1 MNMRRFLWGVLGCVA
16 IAFLLAAGPAT
27 GSGDEDITPGVS
39 EEAYSDL
46 MANEALDVQD
56 LAEGAEVQ
64 RRMFNIM
71 TPPDFSWLQP
81 MFPSVVP
88 FDSKYF
94 DDTFLDGLL
103 GEDRNSVAVY
113 PLSLVLDP
121 KTRET
126 LIYNAEGELIAT
138 VPSDGES
145 RTWPEDADPSRVT
158 LKLDLLPSEDA
169 EQYLYTEDRIAET
182 LTARAKSKP
191 PRDAVVGLKSLG
203 DNTNIIGILDFQ
215 HLTNGNFL
223 LTVTNGGDVA
233 EVFSYTV
240 AYTSCAIPTNWIDLD
255 GMTNF
260 GTNIFWGPTSP
271 PFNGLENT
279 WECRE
284 TNLTLTNGVGT
295 WEDAEIST
303 NDRVRYY
310 GVYKKADS
318 DGDELSD
325 GAELFVY
332 HTNPALVDTDGDG
345 MPDGWELQHTFDP
358 LDDGSIEVRNGADG
372 DPDGDELRNLDEYLR
387 GLDPL
392 VADWPVVLH
401 VNGTTGNDQTGDGST
416 NAPYQ
421 TIGKATQVGAPYLG
435 CIVWVAGGT
444 YEEFPQIWLCS
455 GLQLYA
461 ITGQTVNIQGIMRG
475 YMATNIQLRRLTV
488 ESVVLT
494 SCSAVA
500 SEIQGGNFVVEDSNL
515 QLENSRFDGNGSGL
529 DCSGSSMVSVAN
541 SFFTHCGDACRATTN
556 ANLRLLNTVLVRN
569 NRGIYGQDGGVL
581 DLNHCVLAYNH
592 WQGISGGFSDV
603 SVSNSV
609 VWQNNEDI
617 TVGAEVNHCAFAW
630 PLDANTNGNIQV
642 SDPGWINT
650 ALDNYRL
657 RSDSPLINQGGANSA
672 SDIDGEAR
680 PYGGA
685 SDIGIDEMRDADEDG
700 LADIWEQANNA
711 TSPTQNLDGD
721 SMNNLEE
728 YRRGFNP
735 RVTDGPIQVYISL
748 TGSDET
754 GDGSSSYPFAT
765 IGMGVDWAVAHGGGT
780 VNFSAGDWW
789 DYPFEMGDEVT
800 LKGAGKDSTILHA
813 WWCDYLGPETLIR
826 GNRNSGI
833 EDMTVTDF
841 YLTAWRSDNV
851 SLKRIRVAGQLM
863 LWSVNK
869 GLLDE
874 VEVSQSFDTGMEI
887 WAGRD
892 LTMNRCNIHDSN
904 GTGIHVY
911 PPLTGTVVS
920 NTIVA
925 HNKGH
930 GIHVDGT
937 WDTNATASIRHSVVA
952 FNRDSGIHWD
962 STPSGASVLNSILWH
977 NGEDL
982 YNLNSSQ
989 VQYSDI
995 SDQNLGG
1002 TGNLYGVWPRW
1013 ENSDSGNYHLLTNS
1027 PMRSQGVN
1035 LAGRDID
1042 NETRPTSGATDIGV
1056 DQAFY
1061 SVGSWFPS
1069 WWTALYGSLS
1079 PLADADGD
1087 GLTNFEEYRNGSNPY
1102 SGDSDGD
1109 GVSDY
1114 QEVWQASNPTDK
1126 SDGGQPPS
1134 ADEIAYLNLMIGDT
1148 SGSWSERYMLQVGSR
1163 CLTMTSYGGS
1173 TNRVVPFLIGREY
1186 EAHVKHLGSS
1196 TNPPDLD
1203 YVIDISPA
1211 PTTNGVSF
1219 SVLKKD
1225 PAGLLDG
1232 GEGML
1237 ASHFNNDASIVIFRL
1252 DLDSDLDND
1261 GDIDNAD
1268 DLLEETSIGEI
1279 VRVDDSDDGPNGEE
1293 DDLQYMQ
1300 FALEPTPS
1308 SGVVWFTYD
1317 TNRVRLWKNSAK
1329 TQAINSGSES
1339 VPTWNLGNGDALP
1352 GYLYV
1357 QGIATTAPNAE
1368 INIVLHYKYGSDEY
1382 TDTIRTTV
1390 CDDVGHPAYFA
1401 AVVDYIK
1408 EYRGPN
1414 APDFKL
1420 FEDEV
1425 DAPGGPDGTTHN
1437 LAAVLVDETTMHNHD
1452 ARVAPVNK
1460 YYGDVLSDFPNA
1472 VVIVNA
1478 GYFDTTWSD
1487 SEDEPP
1493 YAGRVKGICI
1503 ENGSQVLHSR
1513 PVLPIPDDTTDYWYD
1528 HRGWIGQ
1535 ATTNDAWHYGEPLT
1549 NAPLNGSLR
1558 ASVGS
1563 LLAFFPNTTRP
1574 FPANA
1579 AGYNTER
1586 SNIIGWSTNGVLF
1599 FVVSTSG
1606 SGTYSPAI
1614 DFAGLVTNLVV
1625 SGAQT
1630 VYEMDGSSSIAFLH
1644 RDKMGDNLH
1653 LYGSSGARHW
1663 TGVTWG
1669 LPELLVPYKE
1679 ERVSNYIIMNWK

>member
-1 MNMRRFLWGVLGCVA
+1 MNMRHFFWGLLGCVA
-16 IAFLLAAGPAT
+16 LGFLSVVGPA
-27 GSGDEDITPGVS
+27 SGGGEEKTAAGVS

-46 MANEALDVQD
+46 MANEALDVRD
-56 LAEGAEVQ
+56 LAEGAEIQ
-64 RRMFNIM
+64 RRMFNRM
-71 TPPDFSWLQP
+71 TPPGLSWVQP
-81 MFPSVVP
+81 MFPAVAP
-88 FDSKYF
+88 FDAQYF
-94 DDTFLDGLL
+94 DESFLDGLL
-103 GEDRNSVAVY
+103 GEDKNSVAVY

-126 LIYNAEGELIAT
+126 LVFNAEGKMIAS
-138 VPSDGES
+138 VPSDGVS
-145 RTWPEDADPSRVT
+145 RAWPEDADPGRIT
-158 LKLDLLPSEDA
+158 LKLDLLPAEDA
-169 EQYLYTEDRIAET
+169 EQYLYTEGRIAET
-182 LTARAKSKP
+182 LAAYSAKSTKS
-191 PRDAVVGLKSLG
+191 PRTGGIFLKSLTPG
-203 DNTNIIGILDFQ
+203 QFGIANVQ
-215 HLTNGNFL
+215 HLTNGNFR
-223 LTVTNGGDVA
+223 LTVTNGGAVA
-233 EVFSYTV
+233 EVYSYTV
-240 AYTSCAIPTNWIDLD
+240 WHTSSVAIGPWVNDEGVTNIGTDTLWTAVSPSYD
-255 GMTNF
+255 GLESAWDF
-260 GTNIFWGPTSP
+260 GT
-271 PFNGLENT
+271 
-279 WECRE
+279 
-284 TNLTLTNGVGT
+284 TNLVLTNGVGV
-295 WEDAEIST
+295 WEDANVSS
-303 NDRVRYY
+303 NARVRFY
-310 GVYKKADS
+310 GAAERGDADW
-318 DGDELSD
+318 DGLTDGVEIFLS
-325 GAELFVY
+325 
-332 HTNPALVDTDGDG
+332 HTDPGNDDTDGDG
-345 MPDGWELQHTFDP
+345 MPDGWEVQHTLDP
-358 LDDGSIEVRNGADG
+358 LDEGSTDVDNGADG

-401 VNGTTGNDQTGDGST
+401 VDGTTGNDQTGDGST

-444 YEEFPQIWLCS
+444 YEEFPQISLCS
-455 GLQLYA
+455 DLQLCA
-461 ITGQTVNIQGIMRG
+461 VTGQAVKIQGILRG
-475 YMATNIQLRRLTV
+475 YMATNVQLRRLTV

-494 SCSAVA
+494 SCLVEA
-500 SEIQGGNFVVEDSNL
+500 SEIQGGNIVAEDSNL
-515 QLENSRFDGNGSGL
+515 QLENSRFDGYGSGL
-529 DCSGSSMVSVAN
+529 DCSGSSLVTVAN
-541 SFFTHCGDACRATTN
+541 SFFSHCGDACRASTN
-556 ANLRLLNTVLVRN
+556 ADLRLLNTVLVRN
-569 NRGIYGQDGGVL
+569 NRGIYGQDGGTL
-581 DLNHCVLAYNH
+581 DLNHCVLAYNL
-592 WQGISGGFSDV
+592 WQGIVGGFSDV

-609 VWQNNEDI
+609 VWQNNENI
-617 TVGAEVNHCAFAW
+617 AAEAQVDHCAFAW

-657 RSDSPLINQGGANSA
+657 RNDSPLINHGGADSA
-672 SDIDGEAR
+672 ADIDGEAR

-685 SDIGIDEMRDADEDG
+685 SDIGIDEMRDADADG
-700 LADIWEQANNA
+700 LADIWEQAHNA

-728 YRRGFNP
+728 YRRGFDP

-748 TGSDET
+748 NGSDET

-800 LKGAGKDSTILHA
+800 LKGAGKDSTTLHA
-813 WWCDYLGPETLIR
+813 WWCDYLGQDTLIR

-833 EDMTVTDF
+833 EDMTVTDD

-851 SLKRIRVAGQLM
+851 SLKRVRVAGQLM

-874 VEVSQSFDTGMEI
+874 VEVSKSFDAGMEI
-887 WAGRD
+887 WSGRD

-904 GTGIHVY
+904 GSGIHVY

-930 GIHVDGT
+930 GIHIDGT
-937 WDTNATASIRHSVVA
+937 WNTNAAASIRHSVVA

-962 STPSGASVLNSILWH
+962 STPSGASVRNSILWH
-977 NGEDL
+977 NGKDL

-1002 TGNLYGVWPRW
+1002 IGNLYGVWPKW
-1013 ENSDSGNYHLLTNS
+1013 ENSDGGNYHLLTNS

-1061 SVGSWFPS
+1061 SVGSWIPS
-1069 WWTALYGSLS
+1069 WWVALYGSLS
-1079 PLADADGD
+1079 PLADSDGD

-1126 SDGGQPPS
+1126 SDSGQPPS
-1134 ADEIAYLNLMIGDT
+1134 ADEVAYLNLMIGDT

-1163 CLTMTSYGGS
+1163 CLTMASYGGS
-1173 TNRVVPFLIGREY
+1173 TNRVVPFLIGREF
-1186 EAHVKHLGSS
+1186 EVRIKHLGSS

-1232 GEGML
+1232 GEGMP

-1268 DLLEETSIGEI
+1268 DLLEETGIGEI

-1339 VPTWNLGNGDALP
+1339 VPTWDLGNGDALP

-1452 ARVAPVNK
+1452 ARVATVNK
-1460 YYGDVLSDFPNA
+1460 NYEDVLADFPNA

-1487 SEDEPP
+1487 PEDEPP

-1535 ATTNDAWHYGEPLT
+1535 ATTTDAWQYGEPLT

-1558 ASVGS
+1558 AAVGS
-1563 LLAFFPNTTRP
+1563 LIAFYPNTTRP
-1574 FPANA
+1574 FPAGA

-1586 SNIIGWSTNGVLF
+1586 SNMIGWSTNGVLF

-1644 RDKMGDNLH
+1644 RNKLGNNLH
-1653 LYGSSGARHW
+1653 LYGASGERHSA
-1663 TGVTWG
+1663 
-1669 LPELLVPYKE
+1669 LVYQIMPWQ
-1679 ERVSNYIIMNWK
+1679 RVSNYIIVNWKP

>member
-1 MNMRRFLWGVLGCVA
+1 MRNPMNLKSAVGIAIAAMTVVLGCVA
-16 IAFLLAAGPAT
+16 IAADLTADSKPAVVD
-27 GSGDEDITPGVS
+27 S
-39 EEAYSDL
+39 AQYSDF
-46 MANEALDVQD
+46 MASEALDIQD
-56 LAEGAEVQ
+56 LAEGAEIQ
-64 RRMFNIM
+64 RRMFNRI
-71 TPPDFSWLQP
+71 TPPGFSWIQP
-81 MFPSVVP
+81 MFPGVVP
-88 FDSKYF
+88 FDAANF
-94 DDTFLDGLL
+94 DEKFLGDLL
-103 GEDRNSVAVY
+103 GEDKNSVAIY
-113 PLSLVLDP
+113 PLSLMLDP

-126 LIYNAEGELIAT
+126 LVYNAEGKLIASI
-138 VPSDGES
+138 PDDKNIRS
-145 RTWPEDADPSRVT
+145 WPEDADPARVT
-158 LKLDLLPSEDA
+158 LKLDLLPAEDV
-169 EQYLYTEDRIAET
+169 EPYLYVENLLSESAVSAT
-182 LTARAKSKP
+182 KSRSSKIGGP
-191 PRDAVVGLKSLG
+191 SRRSMGG
-203 DNTNIIGILDFQ
+203 DTNAFGICNFQ
-215 HLTNGNFL
+215 RLTNGNMR
-223 LTVTNGGDVA
+223 LTL
-233 EVFSYTV
+233 
-240 AYTSCAIPTNWIDLD
+240 TNWTGSAEIY
-255 GMTNF
+255 GYTIWHTSSVVVATWTNEESNVVTE
-260 GTNIFWGPTSP
+260 TNTVWTPVSP
-271 PFNGLENT
+271 PFNGIESE
-279 WECRE
+279 WECLAS
-284 TNLTLTNGVGT
+284 NQAFSGGSAV
-295 WEDAEIST
+295 WEDANITSNARIRFYAT
-303 NDRVRYY
+303 AKQV
-310 GVYKKADS
+310 DS
-318 DGDELSD
+318 DGDDLTD
-325 GAELFVY
+325 GTEIFLLR
-332 HTNPALVDTDGDG
+332 TDPGNEDTDGDG
-345 MPDGWELQHTFDP
+345 MPDGWELQNTFDP
-358 LDDGSIEVRNGADG
+358 LDDGSGDIRNGADG
-372 DPDGDELRNLDEYLR
+372 DPDGDDLRNLDEYLR

-421 TIGKATQVGAPYLG
+421 TIGKASQVGAPYLG

-444 YEEFPQIWLCS
+444 YEEFPQISLCS
-455 GLQLYA
+455 GLQLCA
-461 ITGQTVNIQGIMRG
+461 VTGQTVKIQGILRG
-475 YMATNIQLRRLTV
+475 YMATNVQLRRLTV
-488 ESVVLT
+488 ESLALQ
-494 SCSAVA
+494 SCSVEA
-500 SEIQGGNFVVEDSNL
+500 SEIQGGNIVAEDSNL
-515 QLENSRFDGNGSGL
+515 QLANSRFDGYGSGL
-529 DCSGSSMVSVAN
+529 DCSGSSVVTVAN
-541 SFFTHCGDACRATTN
+541 SFFSHCGDACRASTN
-556 ANLRLLNTVLVRN
+556 ADLRLLNTVLVRN
-569 NRGIYGQDGGVL
+569 NRGIYGQDGGTL
-581 DLNHCVLAYNH
+581 DLNHCVLAYNL
-592 WQGISGGFSDV
+592 WQGIVGGFSNV

-617 TVGAEVNHCAFAW
+617 AAGAQVDHCAFAW

-657 RSDSPLINQGGANSA
+657 RSDSPLINQGGADSA
-672 SDIDGEAR
+672 ADIDGEAR

-685 SDIGIDEMRDADEDG
+685 SDIGIDEMRDADSDG
-700 LADIWEQANNA
+700 LADIWEQAHNA

-728 YRRGFNP
+728 YRRGFDP

-748 TGSDET
+748 NGSDET

-765 IGMGVDWAVAHGGGT
+765 IGMGVDWAVTHGGGT

-800 LKGAGKDSTILHA
+800 LKGAGKDSTTLHA
-813 WWCDYLGPETLIR
+813 WWCDYLGQDTLIR

-833 EDMTVTDF
+833 EDMTVTDD

-851 SLKRIRVAGQLM
+851 SLKRVRVSGQLM

-869 GLLDE
+869 VLLDE
-874 VEVSQSFDTGMEI
+874 VEVSQSFDAGMEI
-887 WAGRD
+887 WSGRD

-904 GTGIHVY
+904 GSGIHVY

-937 WDTNATASIRHSVVA
+937 WNTNATASIRHSVVA

-962 STPSGASVLNSILWH
+962 STPSGASVRNSILWH
-977 NGEDL
+977 NGKDL

-1002 TGNLYGVWPRW
+1002 TGNLYGVWPKW
-1013 ENSDSGNYHLLTNS
+1013 ENSDGGNYHLLTNS

-1061 SVGSWFPS
+1061 SVGSWIPS
-1069 WWTALYGSLS
+1069 WWVALYGSLS

-1148 SGSWSERYMLQVGSR
+1148 SESFSERYMLQVGSR
-1163 CLTMTSYGGS
+1163 CLTMASYGGS

-1186 EAHVKHLGSS
+1186 EVRVKHLGSI

-1219 SVLKKD
+1219 SVLRKD

-1232 GEGML
+1232 GDDKL

-1268 DLLEETSIGEI
+1268 DLLEETGIGEI

-1425 DAPGGPDGTTHN
+1425 DAPGGPEGASHN
-1437 LAAVLVDETTMHNHD
+1437 LVAVLINDIIMSVHD
-1452 ARVAPVNK
+1452 ARAAGHW
-1460 YYGDVLSDFPNA
+1460 YYGHVLSAKPNA

-1478 GYFDTTWSD
+1478 SYFEETWP
-1487 SEDEPP
+1487 EGI
-1493 YAGRVKGICI
+1493 AKGICV
-1503 ENGSQVLHSR
+1503 NGGTKVANSR
-1513 PVLPIPDDTTDYWYD
+1513 ALINAEPDEYGVGGDYNYSY
-1528 HRGWIGQ
+1528 RGWAGI
-1535 ATTNDAWHYGEPLT
+1535 
-1549 NAPLNGSLR
+1549 R
-1558 ASVGS
+1558 ASDGEYDYGIPSGGIPPEPATNGILSAAVGG
-1563 LLAFFPNTTRP
+1563 LLPFLSATSGNMVPSGAFD
-1574 FPANA
+1574 
-1579 AGYNTER
+1579 YNDKA
-1586 SNIIGWSTNGVLF
+1586 SNLIGWSNEGVLF
-1599 FVVSTSG
+1599 FIATFDAST
-1606 SGTYSPAI
+1606 TYNPDI
-1614 DFAGLVTNLVV
+1614 DMPGFIDLLSA
-1625 SGAQT
+1625 SGAISI
-1630 VYEMDGSSSIAFLH
+1630 YEMDGASSVAFCH
-1644 RDKMGDNLH
+1644 RNRLGNNLQKYGDV
-1653 LYGSSGARHW
+1653 GRRHW
-1663 TGVTWG
+1663 SLFYNT
-1669 LPELLVPYKE
+1669 LYNQ
-1679 ERVSNYIIMNWK
+1679 RVSNYIVINWK